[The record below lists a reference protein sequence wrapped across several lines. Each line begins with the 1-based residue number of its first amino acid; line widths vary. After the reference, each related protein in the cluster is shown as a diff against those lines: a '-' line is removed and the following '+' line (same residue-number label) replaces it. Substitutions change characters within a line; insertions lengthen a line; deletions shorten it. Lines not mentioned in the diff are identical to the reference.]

1 MALSKKAL
9 ARQLYPGF
17 KKWMEAADI
26 NPNSWSQAEW
36 DLLTLFILWD
46 EFQAQLQYHM
56 AMKEMESESAAE
68 EESGE
73 ELLVDET
80 LPVDAALPVDE
91 AAEEEGA

>member
-9 ARQLYPGF
+9 RRQLYPGF

-26 NPNSWSQAEW
+26 NPNSWSQEEW

-73 ELLVDET
+73 ELPVDET
-80 LPVDAALPVDE
+80 
-91 AAEEEGA
+91 AEEEGA